1 MPQLL
6 RKMFQYKNSGL
17 GRFKSPAHHTQ
28 MVKGTVRATPRKRR
42 VQVSGVSYRFGN
54 SAEAVTVTNND
65 TKLKQK

>member
-1 MPQLL
+1 
-6 RKMFQYKNSGL
+6 MFQYKTSGL

-42 VQVSGVSYRFGN
+42 VQVSGVSYRLGN
-54 SAEAVTVTNND
+54 SAEAVIVTNND